1 MFHVLNWYYIMWIIH
16 FLVNPVTFDIY
27 NIFYAVEDSLRVLKI
42 KQKSKRKKC
51 KKIPFSIGH

>member
-1 MFHVLNWYYIMWIIH
+1 MWIIH

-42 KQKSKRKKC
+42 KQKSKIKKC
-51 KKIPFSIGH
+51 KKFPFSIGH